1 MTKTT
6 PYYSPGQNIDCDT
19 DFTVEKERDLFTRF
33 YAGGDDALEAR
44 DTLIKQYLKLVLQLS
59 VRNARGR
66 VTTEEAISAG
76 NLALIEALES
86 RRFEIGRVRF
96 STFLGHYIRGRVA
109 REARE
114 FPKIE
119 QEPTRLRS
127 RDDQETEIN
136 YSEEI
141 ADEKALEAMD
151 LAEFREIVSP
161 LLGLLTENERY
172 YIDAFYFKGISLW
185 EAARKQPNN
194 LGGPV
199 SRAWASK
206 LHASAMKKFRR
217 ALRHTENPFK

>member
-6 PYYSPGQNIDCDT
+6 PYYSPGQDIDCDT

-33 YAGGDDALEAR
+33 YAGDIGAR
-44 DTLIKQYLKLVLQLS
+44 DALIKQYLKLVLQLS
-59 VRNARGR
+59 VRHARGR
-66 VTTEEAISAG
+66 ITTEEAISAG

-119 QEPTRLRS
+119 QEIHRH
-127 RDDQETEIN
+127 RDERD
-136 YSEEI
+136 SEPGDTYVEELV
-141 ADEKALEAMD
+141 DERAVEAAD
-151 LAEFREIVSP
+151 LAEFREIVKP

-185 EAARKQPNN
+185 EAARVQPEN

-217 ALRHTENPFK
+217 ALRHTESPFK